1 MYDDIIKC
9 LKNNKDLK
17 YKEFND
23 KIVNTKLKTIGVR
36 TPILKDISKKILKQV
51 NSDYLD
57 KVGNI
62 YYEEILIEGF
72 IISYIK
78 DINVFLNKIDIFLD
92 KIDNWA
98 ICDLVNAS
106 CKIFDKYKEEGLEF
120 IRKNIKSNNM
130 WRVRFAF
137 VTLLNYYIYEKYLD
151 LIFNYVNKDKND
163 DYYVMMSKA
172 WLISICYIKYPNK
185 TLEYMKNTKIDNKLY
200 NTIIQK
206 ICDSKRVLKKDKLLL
221 KLMKKK

>member
-120 IRKNIKSNNM
+120 IHKNIKSNNM

-185 TLEYMKNTKIDNKLY
+185 TLKYIKNTKIDNKLY